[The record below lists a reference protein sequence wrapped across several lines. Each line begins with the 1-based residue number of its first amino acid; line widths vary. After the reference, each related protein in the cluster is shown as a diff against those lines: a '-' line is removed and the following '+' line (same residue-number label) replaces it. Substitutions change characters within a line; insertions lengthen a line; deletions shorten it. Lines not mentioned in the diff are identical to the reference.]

1 MELTITSD
9 FAKHLFTRSKK
20 DAKLAR
26 VLARQFLNSVEPR
39 AMARFLL
46 RPEVAEKLLIS
57 KVMQNPEQ
65 TLKELQALEGG
76 RPERKAKRKA
86 KRPGRP
92 RLTKKSAT
100 PVRRRRRGRLSREQ
114 SESLKEQVKTFLARH
129 RWSTRKELT
138 AVVDLSTQAVYRR
151 IMGELLE
158 AGVVVSKGEKSKTTY
173 ALKKGRGAGKKTAKK
188 KTAKKKTAKKK
199 TAKKKTAK
207 KPAAKK
213 PAAKKKTA
221 KKKTAK
227 KPAAKKKAAKKKV
240 VPTVVVPLG
249 PSIKIG

>member
-20 DAKLAR
+20 DVKLAR

-39 AMARFLL
+39 AMAQFLL
-46 RPEVAEKLLIS
+46 RPEVAEELLAS
-57 KVMQNPEQ
+57 RVMQNPER
-65 TLKELQALEGG
+65 TLKELQALEGEK
-76 RPERKAKRKA
+76 PERKTKRKAKRKA
-86 KRPGRP
+86 KRLGRP
-92 RLTKKSAT
+92 RVAKKRAA
-100 PVRRRRRGRLSREQ
+100 PARRGRLSREQ

-151 IMGELLE
+151 IMGELIE
-158 AGVVVSKGEKSKTTY
+158 AGLVVSKGEKSKTVY
-173 ALKKGRGAGKKTAKK
+173 ALKGRGVGKKTAKKKPAKKKTAKKAAAKK

-199 TAKKKTAK
+199 TPK
-207 KPAAKK
+207 
-213 PAAKKKTA
+213 
-221 KKKTAK
+221 
-227 KPAAKKKAAKKKV
+227 
-240 VPTVVVPLG
+240 VVVPLG